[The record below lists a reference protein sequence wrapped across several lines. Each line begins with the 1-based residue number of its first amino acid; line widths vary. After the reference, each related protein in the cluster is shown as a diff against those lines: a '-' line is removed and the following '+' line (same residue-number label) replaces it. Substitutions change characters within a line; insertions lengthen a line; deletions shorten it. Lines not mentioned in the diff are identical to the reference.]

1 MVLYFSMNLLDTGQ
15 KRAIANNF
23 AASTM
28 VLHENRH
35 NKIDETIRIKKQ
47 PPDKQENVPHNQKKT
62 NSSKFK
68 RILNLFSKDKTDLM
82 NSAKPPGLFER
93 NIRTTS
99 ITCKNNDFK
108 ASVGKNYSEN
118 YPDKYDLENAKISL
132 QNSPDQQ
139 PPNQGSR
146 HQQSTNQHS
155 PKHHSPNRHYNH
167 SQYEVNPHHHRDEKS
182 TMSGY
187 GSSGVGTCDH
197 TVDEDNSSMNNS
209 SIGDKKIN
217 EGSSSNGY
225 GSYVSNSSRNASVSS
240 VGNQSEKRSYSY
252 HKPNSKVDE
261 RILARTL
268 GGQKERIYHKN
279 SCGTDEYS
287 TADSNSKICT
297 GRMKTY

>member
-1 MVLYFSMNLLDTGQ
+1 
-15 KRAIANNF
+15 
-23 AASTM
+23 
-28 VLHENRH
+28 
-35 NKIDETIRIKKQ
+35 
-47 PPDKQENVPHNQKKT
+47 
-62 NSSKFK
+62 
-68 RILNLFSKDKTDLM
+68 
-82 NSAKPPGLFER
+82 
-93 NIRTTS
+93 
-99 ITCKNNDFK
+99 
-108 ASVGKNYSEN
+108 
-118 YPDKYDLENAKISL
+118 
-132 QNSPDQQ
+132 
-139 PPNQGSR
+139 
-146 HQQSTNQHS
+146 
-155 PKHHSPNRHYNH
+155 
-167 SQYEVNPHHHRDEKS
+167 
-182 TMSGY
+182 MSGY

-287 TADSNSKICT
+287 TADSNSKRCT
-297 GRMKTY
+297 GRMKTYWKCTKIYWKRLVNELNITVEFRFVSHNTVFQYSSCDCM